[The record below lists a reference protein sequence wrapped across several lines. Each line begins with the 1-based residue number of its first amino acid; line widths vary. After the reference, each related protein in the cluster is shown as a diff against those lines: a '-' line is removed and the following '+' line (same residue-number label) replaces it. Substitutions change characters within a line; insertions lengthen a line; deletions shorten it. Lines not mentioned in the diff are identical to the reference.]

1 MYHLYIIT
9 GLAVIISFLANRKKT
24 FKAFKIAG
32 KRLINI
38 LPAFL
43 AMLMLVS
50 IVLFLL
56 PDKVI
61 VEYLG
66 NHNTGVSVLLASLL
80 GSITIMPGFIAFPLC
95 GILLEKGIPY
105 TVLSAFTTTLM
116 MVGILTY
123 PIEKQYLGHKI
134 TIIRN
139 LISFGIAFVVA
150 VMTGIFF
157 GEIF

>member
-1 MYHLYIIT
+1 
-9 GLAVIISFLANRKKT
+9 
-24 FKAFKIAG
+24 
-32 KRLINI
+32 
-38 LPAFL
+38 
-43 AMLMLVS
+43 MLVS

-66 NHNTGVSVLLASLL
+66 NHNTGVSMLLASLL

-95 GILLEKGIPY
+95 GILLEKGISY
-105 TVLSAFTTTLM
+105 MVLSAFTTTLM
-116 MVGILTY
+116 MVGVLTY

-139 LISFGIAFVVA
+139 LISFGIALVVA
-150 VMTGIFF
+150 VMTGVFF
-157 GEIF
+157 GEVF